1 MIQDNWLQIPLWL
14 QVLCI
19 GFAAVWIVQLTL
31 MLTIR
36 VRPLWRIRK
45 ERLHKVPMT
54 EVLPPISVVVY
65 THNQAE
71 DLQRNL
77 PLLLGSRYPDFEVI
91 VVDDGST
98 DETEDVLT
106 RMDQSSV
113 HFFHTTIA
121 ERIQT
126 VSRRKLAM
134 LLGVKAAHNEIV
146 LMTQAQCTPAS
157 PDWLTA
163 MGRLFVPSVDAV
175 VGPVVYESRTG
186 FMNRFYQWDFFERML
201 TMFGLTLAV
210 KTYGGWSYNMAF
222 RKSVFFE
229 DKNRAL
235 QCHLG
240 VHPGEDDLFLNAIT
254 KKRNVTVTC
263 NSDAVVVNQQT
274 PIDYNWKRER
284 LNRAFTHH
292 RYFTLPRALKHL
304 EVIGRYLCTLS
315 GLAVVVATGVFQ
327 SWWLMGIAAFLF
339 ISLVVGHW
347 LIPFYFAK
355 KLCIHRYH
363 FSPLLYALWTPLVDL
378 WFAFRVMIKSGQF
391 YVGRID

>member
-1 MIQDNWLQIPLWL
+1 MIQDNWFLLPLWL
-14 QVLCI
+14 QILCL
-19 GFAAVWIVQLTL
+19 GFASVWVIQLTL

-36 VRPLWRIRK
+36 IRPLWRIRK
-45 ERLHKVPMT
+45 ERLHKVPMVD
-54 EVLPPISVVVY
+54 ELPPVSIVVY
-65 THNQAE
+65 AHNQAE

-77 PLLLGSRYPDFEVI
+77 PLLLGCNYPDFEVI

-106 RMDQSSV
+106 RMDQISV

-146 LMTQAQCTPAS
+146 LMTQAQCAPATT
-157 PDWLTA
+157 DWLTSI
-163 MGRLFVPSVDAV
+163 GRLFAPSVDAV

-186 FMNRFYQWDFFERML
+186 FMNRFYQWDFFERLL
-201 TMFGLTLAV
+201 TMYSLTSAV

-229 DKNRAL
+229 EKNRAI
-235 QCHLG
+235 QSHLG
-240 VHPGEDDLFLNAIT
+240 IHPGEDDLFLNAIT
-254 KKRNVTVTC
+254 KKKNIALAC
-263 NSDAVVVNQQT
+263 NSDAMVINQQT

-284 LNRAFTHH
+284 LNRAFTHR
-292 RYFTLPRALKHL
+292 RYFFLPRLFKLL
-304 EVIGRYLCTLS
+304 EVCCRYLAFLS
-315 GLAVVVATGVFQ
+315 GVTVIGATAWCQ
-327 SWWLMGIAAFLF
+327 SWWMMGIAIFLF
-339 ISLVVGHW
+339 LTLVVGRW
-347 LIPFYFAK
+347 MIPYYFAK
-355 KLCIHRYH
+355 KFGVHRYKV
-363 FSPLLYALWTPLVDL
+363 SPLVYALWTPLVDL
-378 WFAFRVMIKSGQF
+378 WFAVRVLFKSGQF